1 MPIGSKSEILSHVH
15 TKLGTLCTQ
24 WSQMAVEVS
33 VFEQINIE
41 TRGVDHVPY
50 LHLVIIQAYYQHKC
64 YHLQLTKLLTRH
76 SLNHYLEVKTSF
88 SV

>member
-1 MPIGSKSEILSHVH
+1 MLIGSTSEILSHVH
-15 TKLGTLCTQ
+15 TKLGILCPQ
-24 WSQMAVEVS
+24 WSQMAVKVS

-50 LHLVIIQAYYQHKC
+50 PHLVIIQTYYQNKC